1 MIPDPTHWRGAKVEI
16 VVAKIMVGKGK
27 APKNESP
34 SFISIEII
42 EAVSDSGVYV
52 HSGYEP
58 RHGFKNM
65 HFLPWRLIESMKV
78 VLPAKVDA

>member
-1 MIPDPTHWRGAKVEI
+1 MILLDPTTWCGTRVTMRVKKLEI
-16 VVAKIMVGKGK
+16 GKGK
-27 APKNESP
+27 PSP
-34 SFISIEII
+34 AFVSVEVL

-65 HFLPWRLIESMKV
+65 HFLPWRLIDGMKV
-78 VLPAKVDA
+78 VLPAKTKEAV